1 MNHLTV
7 DCHAHWIP
15 PTLAAAL
22 RERTAVPRI
31 EQSRD
36 GEVFVTYQGRR
47 PFAPLGDLDRRLELM
62 ERNGISAQVLS
73 LAGLFGIDCLAPAEA
88 LPLVRMFNDAV
99 AELQRAD
106 IRFAALAAL
115 PVSDVELACRELA
128 RAQSLEVRGAILPA
142 DAFASLSAA
151 ERFRPLFELANQHKG
166 HFFIHPGPL
175 QPPPERLIK
184 GARTDNAWQRRI
196 VLETQARL
204 SEVMVTLAL
213 SDFAD
218 AYVNVTLQV
227 ANLGGGIP
235 FFVERMDAVHR
246 DVAPE
251 EPPPS
256 KRLRRCYVDTAS
268 FGPRAID
275 LAVACFGAD
284 RVLLGTDCPIFDA
297 AAMIRAVADANLDA
311 RSRDL
316 LLNQNA
322 RRLLQRA

>member
-1 MNHLTV
+1 LIV

-15 PTLAAAL
+15 PALADAL
-22 RERTAVPRI
+22 RVRTAAPRI
-31 EQSRD
+31 EHSPD
-36 GEVFVTYQGRR
+36 SEVFVTYQGQR

-62 ERNGISAQVLS
+62 QRHGISAQLLS
-73 LAGLFGIDCLAPAEA
+73 LAGLFGIDCLPARES

-99 AELQRAD
+99 AELQEAD
-106 IRFAALAAL
+106 KRFTGLAAL
-115 PVSDVELACRELA
+115 PLADVDLACRELA
-128 RAQSLEVRGAILPA
+128 RAQSVGLRGAILPA

-151 ERFRPLFELANQHKG
+151 ERFRPLFDLANQHNS

-175 QPPPERLIK
+175 EPPPERPLK
-184 GARTDNAWQRRI
+184 GARADNAWQRRI

-213 SDFAD
+213 SGFAD

-227 ANLGGGIP
+227 ANLGGAIP
-235 FFVERMDAVHR
+235 FFIERMDAVHR

-256 KRLRRCYVDTAS
+256 KRLGRCYVDTAS
-268 FGPRAID
+268 FGPRAIE

-284 RVLLGTDCPIFDA
+284 RVLLGTDYPIFDA
-297 AAMIRAVADANLDA
+297 AAMVRAVADARLDA
-311 RSRDL
+311 LSREL
-316 LLNQNA
+316 LLTQNA